1 MYLHTQIIYCNYFH
15 FLSNEFYVHYAVCYN
30 RKVALNS
37 ILNYKKTL
45 LVVLCSK
52 LLQNL
57 ASKDAGIL
65 FLIRFLCCHYPKI
78 WKMTFRQP
86 CLQCNIMLRERER
99 NFTYY
104 ANSYFLEENAFKSQ
118 FMTNAIYFPGFPS
131 HFIKEFR
138 SKCRHKS
145 QRNPP
150 PSKNFDF
157 RQIA

>member
-1 MYLHTQIIYCNYFH
+1 MSDTIQWANVWKIKLYFEKEIEMLLQKKWGKNVFFFFKKPLISTFEENSVSQLFVFIVLFSI
-15 FLSNEFYVHYAVCYN
+15 FLSNESYVHYAVCYN

-86 CLQCNIMLRERER
+86 
-99 NFTYY
+99 
-104 ANSYFLEENAFKSQ
+104 S
-118 FMTNAIYFPGFPS
+118 NAI
-131 HFIKEFR
+131 
-138 SKCRHKS
+138 
-145 QRNPP
+145 
-150 PSKNFDF
+150 
-157 RQIA
+157 